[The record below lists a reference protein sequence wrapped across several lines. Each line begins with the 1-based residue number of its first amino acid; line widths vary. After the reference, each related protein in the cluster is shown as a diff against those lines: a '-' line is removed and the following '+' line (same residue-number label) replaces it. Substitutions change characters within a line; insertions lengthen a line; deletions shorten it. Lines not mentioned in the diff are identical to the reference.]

1 MTMTTMQKAGLGGM
15 AILMGLGVGVS
26 AMPVVGQP
34 TQEVHANGGVG
45 AVYGETLKMK
55 TARAVY
61 YDANGSP
68 GKKEAGYYKGTTYTV
83 QKTYKNGYYKV
94 KIHGVSGYR
103 WMSYQSV
110 LGDW

>member
-1 MTMTTMQKAGLGGM
+1 MKMMQKAGLGGM
-15 AILMGLGVGVS
+15 AILLGLGVGVS

-34 TQEVHANGGVG
+34 AQEAHANGVG
-45 AVYGETLKMK
+45 AVYGKTLKMK
-55 TARAVY
+55 TSRAVY
-61 YDANGSP
+61 YDVKGSP
-68 GKKEAGYYKGTTYTV
+68 GKKEAGYYKGTKYTV
-83 QKTYKNGYYKV
+83 QKVYKNGYYKV